1 MLNEQ
6 VRKLYEIIPEFI
18 YGENEETLEMVI
30 GNLLKGKMKSLCTAE
45 SCTGGE
51 IAHMIT
57 SVPGS
62 SAYYKGS
69 VVAYSNSVKTG
80 LLGIKEAVI
89 EQHGAV
95 SEETVM
101 EMAVAARK
109 IFNTDFAVATSGIA
123 GPDGATKNKPV
134 GTLWIAVA
142 SEKGTVSEKRIMGN
156 DRISNIKRFS
166 LAALNLLRKQ
176 ILDL

>member
-1 MLNEQ
+1 
-6 VRKLYEIIPEFI
+6 
-18 YGENEETLEMVI
+18 
-30 GNLLKGKMKSLCTAE
+30 
-45 SCTGGE
+45 
-51 IAHMIT
+51 
-57 SVPGS
+57 
-62 SAYYKGS
+62 
-69 VVAYSNSVKTG
+69 VAYSNSVKTG

-176 ILDL
+176 ILEL